1 MTKLFEG
8 KVALVTGASRGIG
21 AATAKALAAQGAHV
35 IITART
41 AKDLEAVEDAI
52 FNAGGNATIAPL
64 DLTDGDSIARLAT
77 AVTERWGKLDVLVL
91 NAAMLGTLAPVPA
104 IDGAE
109 FARLFTLNVTAQ
121 QVLIASFDALLR
133 KSDAG
138 RLVALTSSVGA
149 APRAFWGAYGASKAA
164 LETLVASYGEEVKNL
179 SAVRTAIVD
188 PGRTRTQMRAKAYP
202 GEDPA
207 TVHLSWD
214 DAPEEIRQ
222 SAIVGVE
229 HALDG
234 ARADAREEG
243 LDLLLRQVTGSGKP
257 RRRRRALKKLTF
269 ETFFE
274 YKKILVP

>member
-149 APRAFWGAYGASKAA
+149 VPRAFWGAYGASKAA

-207 TVHLSWD
+207 TVKEPSVVAD
-214 DAPEEIRQ
+214 
-222 SAIVGVE
+222 AIV
-229 HALDG
+229 AM
-234 ARADAREEG
+234 
-243 LDLLLRQVTGSGKP
+243 
-257 RRRRRALKKLTF
+257 LTTEF
-269 ETFFE
+269 ETGHR
-274 YKKILVP
+274 LVVAG

>member
-149 APRAFWGAYGASKAA
+149 APRAFWGAYGASKTA

-207 TVHLSWD
+207 TVKEPSVVAD
-214 DAPEEIRQ
+214 
-222 SAIVGVE
+222 AIV
-229 HALDG
+229 AM
-234 ARADAREEG
+234 
-243 LDLLLRQVTGSGKP
+243 
-257 RRRRRALKKLTF
+257 LTTEF
-269 ETFFE
+269 ETGHR
-274 YKKILVP
+274 LVVAG